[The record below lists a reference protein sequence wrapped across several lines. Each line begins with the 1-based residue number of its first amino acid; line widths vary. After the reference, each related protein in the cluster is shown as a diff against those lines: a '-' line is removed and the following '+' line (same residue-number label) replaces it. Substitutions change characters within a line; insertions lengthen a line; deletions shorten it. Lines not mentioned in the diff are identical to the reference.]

1 MLSMMQLSLFSV
13 LQISG
18 DMEDLPAA
26 LGIPRFKKEPVG
38 SGSCS
43 ALIKLLPGNQD
54 LYVAQDTWTSYQDML
69 RVLKKYDF
77 AYHVTPDGQGAVKS
91 YKLGNSVAPDDQ
103 TAPSDLGL
111 YCLLLGYCGFH
122 I

>member
-1 MLSMMQLSLFSV
+1 
-13 LQISG
+13 
-18 DMEDLPAA
+18 MEDLPDA
-26 LGIPRFKKEPVG
+26 LGIPKFKKKTVG

-77 AYHVTPDGQGAVKS
+77 AYHVVPDGQGIERS
-91 YKLGNSVAPDDQ
+91 SLP
-103 TAPSDLGL
+103 
-111 YCLLLGYCGFH
+111 
-122 I
+122 